1 MATQFTGG
9 LTVGELLTAA
19 EMNSIGAAW
28 ETWTPNFRPESGAW
42 TTSTTT
48 AARYGRIGKLLY
60 GQAGITIN
68 AVGTGTGLVTFDL
81 PLLAVQGNPFG
92 IGSGREANLT
102 GNAFQV
108 ISATV
113 GIGQIRFYNN
123 GITANGNYNYSFNF
137 LYEVA

>member
-1 MATQFTGG
+1 MATQWTAG
-9 LTVGELLTAA
+9 LTDNTTLPAA
-19 EMNSIGAAW
+19 TLNRIGATW
-28 ETWTPNFRPESGAW
+28 ETWTPNFRAESGAW
-42 TTSTTT
+42 TSSTTT

-68 AVGTGTGLVTFDL
+68 SVGTGTGLVTFDL

-137 LYEVA
+137 FYEVA